1 MVIFISGVNINNHTL
16 VYDIAGLAGYAL
28 SSEVLMKQRLK

>member
-28 SSEVLMKQRLK
+28 RKVRTSS